1 MTFSHERSPGY
12 LFFRV
17 DTISGSTTS
26 IDFSD
31 SNLTDEVLI
40 PEVPLE
46 RNITRAAGKSSR
58 HTMHQQLPENGFVLN
73 LVVVYDDT
81 MVEQYVYHSTVQTK

>member
-40 PEVPLE
+40 PEVNFE

-58 HTMHQQLPENGFVLN
+58 ELPENGYVLD

-81 MVEQYVYHSTVQTK
+81 MVEQFGSHSTAQTK